1 MTLNE
6 YIAHLQAFRDA
17 NPGAG
22 KQPVVFGDELDSPY
36 YSELTAESAQ
46 PTLSEVEY
54 SAPDDTHWSY
64 SAGTVVIL

>member
-22 KQPVVFGDELDSPY
+22 KLPVVSGDELDSPY
-36 YSELTAESAQ
+36 YSELDGELTA
-46 PTLSEVEY
+46 VEIDKCQEIL
-54 SAPDDTHWSY
+54 ARLIGTH
-64 SAGTVVIL
+64 A